1 MNYIIKLSKEDIELL
16 IDAIN
21 SSNLPTKRSLG
32 PIKREF
38 ENILKNG

>member
-1 MNYIIKLSKEDIELL
+1 MSYTIEISKDDAELL

-21 SSNLPTKRSLG
+21 SANLPTKRSLG
-32 PIKREF
+32 LIKTKF

>member
-1 MNYIIKLSKEDIELL
+1 MNYTIKLSKEDIELL
-16 IDAIN
+16 IDSIN
-21 SSNLPTKRSLG
+21 SANLPTKRSLG